1 MNFSQ
6 QTKANLGLGLYASGI
21 VVSIILAL
29 FLAWAD
35 FEASFFEY
43 QTQMAMLF
51 GRSAEKGFD
60 TFSCPLA
67 ITRNE
72 KAEILVSINNPSD
85 RQVKSVLR
93 MTQTE
98 GSVINVKRIEEN
110 LVFSPGQTLEFAWP
124 VQATDAAWER
134 FIMVRAFMIPSS
146 PLPSMANYCSILVIN
161 VPFLT
166 GHQVLGL
173 LGVLGVALMA
183 AGWRVWTINAGQTV
197 LNAEKNSRLMLAY
210 SGLVLLGL
218 LLAVF
223 SSWIPAALVLLLN
236 ILVTLVTVSYRLLH
250 S

>member
-6 QTKANLGLGLYASGI
+6 QTKANLGLGLYAAGI
-21 VVSIILAL
+21 VLSVVLAL
-29 FLAWAD
+29 FLTWAD

-43 QTQMAMLF
+43 QTQLGMLF
-51 GRSAEKGFD
+51 GRSPEKGFD
-60 TFSCPLA
+60 QFSCPLA
-67 ITRNE
+67 ITSNE
-72 KAEILVSINNPSD
+72 KAEIVVAINNPSE

-98 GSVINVKRIEEN
+98 GSVINVKRIEER
-110 LVFSPGQTLEFAWP
+110 LEFAPGQTLEFSWP
-124 VQATDAAWER
+124 VQASDAAWER

-161 VPFLT
+161 LPFLT

-183 AGWRVWTINAGQTV
+183 AGWRVWTMNASQTV
-197 LNAEKNSRLMLAY
+197 RDAEKNSRLMLAY

-223 SSWIPAALVLLLN
+223 SNWIPAAMALLLN